1 MSNNQQGG
9 TDAVD
14 ESGASSGAG
23 AGDTTDTNA
32 GLPNDVLD
40 AATGSSGLTG
50 SGGPTD
56 ASDLG
61 SFGNQ
66 GGDLAGRDL
75 AREPMQDGGGATISG
90 TDIGSNS
97 A

>member
-9 TDAVD
+9 MDAMD

-23 AGDTTDTNA
+23 TGDTTDTNA
-32 GLPNDVLD
+32 GLPDDVLD
-40 AATGSSGLTG
+40 AATGSAGLTG

-56 ASDLG
+56 SSDMG
-61 SFGNQ
+61 SFGAS
-66 GGDLAGRDL
+66 GGDLAARDL
-75 AREPMQDGGGATISG
+75 AREPMQNDGGATISG